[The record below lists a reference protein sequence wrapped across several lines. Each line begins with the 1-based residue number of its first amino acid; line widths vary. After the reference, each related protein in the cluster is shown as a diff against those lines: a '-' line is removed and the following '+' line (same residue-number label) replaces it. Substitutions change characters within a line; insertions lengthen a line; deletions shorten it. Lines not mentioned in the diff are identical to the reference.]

1 MSAVSL
7 HSVSKVFR
15 GVPAVRDFNLDV
27 ERGEFVV
34 LLGPSGCG
42 KTTTLRLIAGLE
54 RPTTGTICLGGKNV
68 AGLPPRSRNIGM
80 VFQNYALF
88 PNMTVGENIAFG
100 LRQRRAQRRAIEARV
115 GELLKLVRL
124 SDRRDCYCSELSGGE
139 QQRVALAR
147 ALSFSPQVLL
157 MDEPFSALDLKLRE
171 SMQIEL
177 RQIQLSLQTTTI
189 LVTHDQKEAMTL
201 ADRIVVMADGSVQQI
216 GSPDELYH
224 RPANRFVANFIG
236 RSNILAGKI
245 IAPCPGGYRVALAQ
259 DVTIQ
264 VACANTRNVGTRIEL
279 VLRPENV
286 NVFVGNAPSGAIAI
300 PGVVDQRRFLGNV
313 VYYFVRLPW
322 DQTLLV
328 ERAGA
333 TAPIELGARVS
344 VSWFPASATVFEA
357 FDH

>member
-15 GVPAVRDFNLDV
+15 GLPALRDFNLEV
-27 ERGEFVV
+27 KRGEFVV

-54 RPTTGTICLGGKNV
+54 RPTTGTICLEGRDV

-100 LRQRRAQRRAIEARV
+100 LRQRRGDRSAIEARV
-115 GELLKLVRL
+115 GEFLKLVRL
-124 SDRRDCYCSELSGGE
+124 SDRKDSYCSELSGGE

-171 SMQIEL
+171 SMQLEL
-177 RQIQLSLQTTTI
+177 RQIHLNLQTTTI
-189 LVTHDQKEAMTL
+189 LVTHDQYEAMTL
-201 ADRIVVMADGSVQQI
+201 GDRIVVMADGSVQQI
-216 GSPDELYH
+216 GSPDQLY
-224 RPANRFVANFIG
+224 RNPANKFVANFIG

-245 IAPCPGGYRVALAQ
+245 VAPCPGGYRVALSQ
-259 DVTIQ
+259 EVTIEL
-264 VACANTRNVGTRIEL
+264 ACPNTRKAGTHIQL

-286 NVFVGNAPSGAIAI
+286 DVFAGKAPFGAIAI
-300 PGVVDQRRFLGNV
+300 SGVVEQRRFLGNV
-313 VYYFVRLPW
+313 VDYFVRLPW
-322 DQTLLV
+322 GQTLLV
-328 ERAGA
+328 ERPGA
-333 TAPIELGARVS
+333 TPPIAPGAQVS
-344 VSWFPASATVFEA
+344 VSWLPANATVFEA
-357 FDH
+357 DH